1 MFMPTLVYRTLTVS
15 AVAALL
21 GACAAPTPPVPGLGL
36 IAAAHLSARSN
47 TKTTGSVKF
56 VQRNGFVE
64 VTVDAQRLP
73 TERELGFH
81 IHEKGDCNSP
91 DATSAG
97 GHFNPGGHQHG
108 PQGAEKHAGDMPA
121 LVSDTNGNAR
131 TSFKMTGVTLTEGP
145 TSIMGR
151 AVIVHR
157 DPDDYKTQPTG
168 NSGARIAC
176 GVIAQP

>member
-1 MFMPTLVYRTLTVS
+1 MFLPPLALRSLTTV
-15 AVAALL
+15 AVATLL
-21 GACAAPTPPVPGLGL
+21 GACATPAPTVPGLGL
-36 IAAAHLSARSN
+36 IASAHLSARSN

-56 VQRNGFVE
+56 VQQNGFVQ

-73 TERELGFH
+73 GDRELGFH
-81 IHEKGDCNSP
+81 IHDKGDCNSP
-91 DATSAG
+91 DAMTAG

-108 PQGAEKHAGDMPA
+108 PQDAEKHAGDMPA
-121 LVSDTNGNAR
+121 LKSDASGFAKA
-131 TSFKMTGVTLTEGP
+131 SFKMTGVTLTEGP

-151 AVIVHR
+151 AVIVHK

-176 GVIAQP
+176 GVIALP